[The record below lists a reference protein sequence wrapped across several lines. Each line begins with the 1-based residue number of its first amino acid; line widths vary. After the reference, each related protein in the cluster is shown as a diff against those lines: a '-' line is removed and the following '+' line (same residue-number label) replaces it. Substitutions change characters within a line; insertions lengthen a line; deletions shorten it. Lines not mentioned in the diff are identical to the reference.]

1 MTAESVLDR
10 RSPLSAYAGR
20 FAASALDLVEEPYAT
35 QLLLRLD
42 PTRPVVLAVED
53 VLGMALPVAL
63 RASNPAGPRTVSW
76 LGPDEWLV
84 THTSPEPGPTTP
96 EPGPTTPEPGPTT
109 PEPVEGRASTRSAN
123 VPSLETTLAALLHP
137 AGGAVVDVSAQ
148 RTTIRLRGAHA
159 RQVLAKGSSVDLHPR
174 VVRPGLAVQTM
185 VAHAGVVLI
194 VLDPGAVEQ
203 GQSAELDCRLLVRST
218 FAGHLADWL
227 LDAALEY
234 STSF

>member
-1 MTAESVLDR
+1 MTVESVLDR

-42 PTRPVVLAVED
+42 PTRPVALAVED

-76 LGPDEWLV
+76 LGPDEWLL
-84 THTSPEPGPTTP
+84 TH
-96 EPGPTTPEPGPTT
+96 TTPEPGPTT

-123 VPSLETTLAALLHP
+123 VPSLETTLADLIHP

-148 RTTIRLRGAHA
+148 RTTVRLRGAHA

-203 GQSAELDCRLLVRST
+203 GQDAELDCRLLVRST
-218 FAGHLADWL
+218 FAGYLADWL

>member
-1 MTAESVLDR
+1 VTVESVLDR
-10 RSPLSAYAGR
+10 RSPLSAYVGR

-42 PTRPVVLAVED
+42 PTRPVALAVED

-84 THTSPEPGPTTP
+84 TDTS
-96 EPGPTTPEPGPTT
+96 
-109 PEPVEGRASTRSAN
+109 PEPVEGP
-123 VPSLETTLAALLHP
+123 VELEERLAALLHP
-137 AGGAVVDVSAQ
+137 AGGAVVDVSGQ
-148 RTTIRLRGAHA
+148 RTTVRLRGAHS

-218 FAGHLADWL
+218 FAAYLADWL

-234 STSF
+234 SPSF

>member
-96 EPGPTTPEPGPTT
+96 EPGPTTPEP
-109 PEPVEGRASTRSAN
+109 VEGRASTRSAN

-148 RTTIRLRGAHA
+148 RTTIRLGGAHA

-218 FAGHLADWL
+218 FAGYLADWL